1 MSVIALATGKLMK
14 APTTR
19 TGKTGDGFTLA
30 TMRAATDDGD
40 VLVNIIAFGQA
51 GETLAGLGAGDAL
64 SVTGRAKLNHWTG
77 NDGQERHGLSVFAD
91 GVLTPYQVTVRKRR
105 ASASGRDDGAAE

>member
-1 MSVIALATGKLMK
+1 MSVIALATGKLMQ

-30 TMRAATDDGD
+30 TTRAATDDGD
-40 VLVNIIAFGQA
+40 VLVKIIAFGQA

-77 NDGQERHGLSVFAD
+77 NDGQERHGLSVVAD
-91 GVLTPYQVTVRKRR
+91 GVLTPYQMTVRKHR
-105 ASASGRDDGAAE
+105 AQGERQEEGQS